1 VNRREL
7 SGELCRLG
15 AMRKGR
21 KSSILAV
28 EKRGSRTHN
37 SCVMHEPI
45 EIGPVTLEGRA
56 VRLEPLTHAH
66 HGGLCEVGLEPELWK
81 WIPYSVSTPDEMA
94 AYIDKA
100 LDEQARGTSVP
111 FATIDQNT
119 SRVIGS
125 TRYMNIEREH
135 CRVEIGST
143 WIGGA
148 WQRSAINTEA
158 KYLLLRHAFE
168 TLGCLRVELKT
179 DALNEKSRA
188 AILRI
193 GAKEEGIF
201 RNHMVMSTGR
211 IRHSVYYSI
220 VEAEWPEVRARLQ
233 EKMAAQPGAVPSKNG
248 DSSRPTKPA
257 A

>member
-1 VNRREL
+1 
-7 SGELCRLG
+7 
-15 AMRKGR
+15 M
-21 KSSILAV
+21 
-28 EKRGSRTHN
+28 
-37 SCVMHEPI
+37 MHEPI
-45 EIGPVTLEGRA
+45 KIGPVILEGRA

-66 HGGLCEVGLEPELWK
+66 HSGLCEAGLEPELWK

-100 LDEQARGTSVP
+100 LDEQSRGTSVP
-111 FATIDQNT
+111 FATIDQDT

-143 WIGGA
+143 WIGRA
-148 WQRSAINTEA
+148 WQRTAINTEA
-158 KYLLLRHAFE
+158 KYLMLRHAFDA
-168 TLGCLRVELKT
+168 LGCLRVELKT
-179 DALNEKSRA
+179 DSLNEKSRA
-188 AILRI
+188 AILSI

-220 VEAEWPEVRARLQ
+220 VEAEWPGVRARLEQ
-233 EKMAAQPGAVPSKNG
+233 KMAAHPGAAPNEDG
-248 DSSRPTKPA
+248 DPSRPTKPA